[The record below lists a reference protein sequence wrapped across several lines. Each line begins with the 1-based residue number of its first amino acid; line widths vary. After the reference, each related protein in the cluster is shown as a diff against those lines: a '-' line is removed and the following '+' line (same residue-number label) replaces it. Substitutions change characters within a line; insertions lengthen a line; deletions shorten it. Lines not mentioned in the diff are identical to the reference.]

1 MMFSSQSSVALCTII
16 IIFLFK
22 LSNACMPSDKSN
34 SVTIDSD
41 TYVCVTIQPIKFNSS
56 GTYLRQSS
64 VVKADNFTAV
74 SIKGAWNST
83 TWSSDAVM
91 TKLGVKEAASYGIGI
106 TVESMGIISYRRIYR
121 YYDSEYGK
129 ITYPLLM
136 AIITV
141 DKGTV
146 TSINWDGGCSFC
158 ESSKC
163 TSSVYNYQGE
173 VLSNLGNACFVQDNV
188 GCLSPDGTSQTN
200 SLCAL
205 NVYVVWTGTDSA
217 GNNFMS
223 SASRFS
229 RLDATQMATVTNS
242 LKAITSSY

>member
-1 MMFSSQSSVALCTII
+1 MILL
-16 IIFLFK
+16 LFP
-22 LSNACMPSDKSN
+22 LSEACMPADATN
-34 SVTIDSD
+34 SVTIDGN
-41 TYVCVTIQPIKFNSS
+41 TYVCVTIQPLKFNSS

-64 VVKADNFTAV
+64 VVKADNFTAIN
-74 SIKGAWNST
+74 IKGAWNST
-83 TWSSDAVM
+83 AWSSDAVM
-91 TKLGVKEAASYGIGI
+91 TKLGVKEAASYGIGV

-141 DKGTV
+141 EKGTV

-158 ESSKC
+158 ETSKC

-173 VLSNLGNACFVQDNV
+173 VLSTLGNACFVQDNV

-205 NVYVVWTGTDSA
+205 NVYVVWTGTDSK

-229 RLDATQMATVTNS
+229 RLDPTQMTTITGS
-242 LKAITSSY
+242 LMALASSY